1 MVEAV
6 GLAEF
11 LALSVAHYIGK
22 HLYKLVTS
30 LQYDFEV
37 VQLFEISLVLFFK
50 YINIFLN
57 YETDLLR

>member
-22 HLYKLVTS
+22 HLSKLLTS